1 MTSITSGV
9 APHSAESAV
18 GLRELQIEADKEFRQ
33 FVQDPLF
40 PCLGAKSVVRLDSY
54 TLRVYG
60 ALGSE
65 IEAARFA
72 GDLEKFSIDLAS
84 DGKGFKAFVA
94 VFPDSP
100 PEGEIE
106 FERAL
111 WRQLQLLHDADR
123 DGEVWASDA
132 SSDPTDLH
140 FSFSFGGEAYF
151 VVGLHPGSS
160 RIARRFRWPALVLN
174 PHAQFTRLRAEG
186 RFDGLRSA
194 IRVRDTA
201 LQGDTNPNLADFGE
215 QSEARQYSGRKTESE
230 WKCPFHRKSP

>member
-1 MTSITSGV
+1 MTSLTSGV
-9 APHSAESAV
+9 PEHSAESAV
-18 GLRELQIEADKEFRQ
+18 GLKERHAEADREFRQ

-40 PCLGAKSVVRLDSY
+40 PCLGAKSVLRLDSY

-65 IEAARFA
+65 AGTARFA
-72 GDLEKFSIDLAS
+72 GDLEKFSADVAG

-94 VFPDSP
+94 VFPDSLP
-100 PEGEIE
+100 DSETE

-123 DGEVWASDA
+123 DGEVWASNA
-132 SSDPTDLH
+132 SSDATDPH

-160 RIARRFRWPALVLN
+160 RIARRFRWPALVFN
-174 PHAQFTRLRAEG
+174 PHAQFMRLRAEG

-215 QSEARQYSGRKTESE
+215 QSEARQYSGRKTETD